1 MRLREIMSSPV
12 SVAAPDDPAEEG
24 WNRMRTEG
32 IHHIVVRDARELLGV
47 VSSRDLGGPGG
58 KSARKNLTIGEL
70 MTTDVVTATPET
82 TVRQAANLLRGRSIG
97 CLPIVD
103 GTRLCGMVTVSDLLE
118 LLGKGADR
126 PVGKSTRWTLRDRGP
141 RHQKEVRP

>member
-12 SVAAPDDPAEEG
+12 SVAAPDDPAEAV

-32 IHHIVVRDARELLGV
+32 IHHLVVRDARELLGV

-58 KSARKNLTIGEL
+58 KSARKHLAIGEL
-70 MTTDVVTATPET
+70 MVTDLVTATPDT

-97 CLPIVD
+97 CLPVLE
-103 GTRLCGMVTVSDLLE
+103 GTRLVGMVTVSDLLE
-118 LLGKGADR
+118 LLGKGAER
-126 PVGKSTRWTLRDRGP
+126 PVPKSTRWTMRDRGP